1 MSIIEALTKA
11 GATITAY
18 DPEAMANVKGQI
30 GDKIKYAVNQYQ
42 ALEKADALI
51 IATEW
56 SEFRT
61 PDFELMDQQL
71 KQNKIVFDG
80 RNLFDVAKMRELGYY
95 YESIG
100 RADSNHIQ

>member
-1 MSIIEALTKA
+1 
-11 GATITAY
+11 
-18 DPEAMANVKGQI
+18 
-30 GDKIKYAVNQYQ
+30 
-42 ALEKADALI
+42 
-51 IATEW
+51 
-56 SEFRT
+56 
-61 PDFELMDQQL
+61 MDQQL